1 MALNM
6 MVSKDLKLQ
15 PIGVAPGGNLS
26 IDELNF
32 NVENSIT
39 KGNQL
44 YVILRGQKSNLSDIL
59 RLTVVRP
66 YSKTH
71 TTYHIVPGQKIRLE
85 DEKVQMR
92 ILCLSDDCEVFLTT
106 TPFVC
111 TLKTEQYALTRQTA
125 LAQEIHLAVK
135 SYYEQIVKMYN
146 EIKERGTNE

>member
-44 YVILRGQKSNLSDIL
+44 YLVLRGQKSNLSDIM
-59 RLTVVRP
+59 RLSAVRP

-71 TTYHIVPGQKIRLE
+71 TTYHIVPGQKIRIE
-85 DEKVQMR
+85 DEKTQMR
-92 ILCLSDDCEVFLTT
+92 IMTLSEDCEVLMTT

-111 TLKTEQYALTRQTA
+111 TLKTEQYALTRQAA
-125 LAQEIHLAVK
+125 LAQEVHLAVK